1 MGFIRQHNKLVYL
14 RVNNQ
19 DEILYNFDLNV
30 GDTLENTYN
39 NFQNDIS
46 VISIDSILIN
56 GQYVK
61 RFNFSNSTSSHMIEE
76 NWTRIWFLETF
87 SQF

>member
-1 MGFIRQHNKLVYL
+1 MSATPTPISCNGNYIETTLMGFIRQHNKLVYL

-61 RFNFSNSTSSHMIEE
+61 R
-76 NWTRIWFLETF
+76 
-87 SQF
+87 